1 MKQVFYNGRHW
12 TLKAHLAIVAEAH
25 QSSYTAHHAPRLQL
39 RRTKSSKEYP
49 MPEFITVEL
58 SHPGIARLTL
68 NRPEKRNALCIEL
81 LEQLCGHIER
91 TASERTA
98 RVLILQGAGPVFS
111 AGLDLSEA
119 SNPALVRSSA
129 ECVARSL
136 QLLRSTP
143 LVTIAAAHGGA
154 FAGGAGLLAACD
166 IAIGTSD
173 LKIGFPEARRGLLP
187 ALVCA
192 ILSPKVREGD
202 LRDLFLVGDT
212 IDAVRAQQIGLL
224 QRVVAP
230 NRLSEYATAV
240 AQSVLAGG
248 PQTIEATKRL
258 LNQAFQPA
266 ATISTEHMLE
276 VHLGARR
283 SFEAVE
289 GLAAFLEKR
298 LPNWMAIE

>member
-1 MKQVFYNGRHW
+1 M
-12 TLKAHLAIVAEAH
+12 AE
-25 QSSYTAHHAPRLQL
+25 L
-39 RRTKSSKEYP
+39 
-49 MPEFITVEL
+49 ITVEF
-58 SHPGIARLTL
+58 SHPGIARMTL
-68 NRPEKRNALCIEL
+68 NRPEKRNALCIQM
-81 LEQLCGHIER
+81 LEQLCAQVENI
-91 TASERTA
+91 ASERIA

-119 SNPALVRSSA
+119 SKPELVQYSA

-154 FAGGAGLLAACD
+154 FAGGAGLMAACD
-166 IAIGTSD
+166 IAIGTRD

-202 LRDLFLVGDT
+202 LRDLFLVGDS

-224 QRVVAP
+224 QRVVDPDA
-230 NRLSEYATAV
+230 LTEYAISV
-240 AQSVLAGG
+240 AQSILAGG
-248 PQTIEATKRL
+248 PQTIEATKQL
-258 LNQAFQPA
+258 CNQAYLPTA
-266 ATISTEHMLE
+266 SVSTDHMLLL
-276 VHLGARR
+276 HLGTRR
-283 SFEAVE
+283 SAEATE

-298 LPNWMAIE
+298 LPNWITK